1 MRGLFIGR
9 MSIMIKNNES
19 AQTNTHVDLIIEA
32 RWVATSLASN
42 PLLENYSVVVQN
54 NIIVDVLPIAQGR
67 LKYSAENM
75 VVQDEHILIPGLI
88 NLHTHAAMNLKR
100 GLADDLPL
108 MQWLNEHIWPAERA
122 VVSSEYVKDAS
133 LHACAEML
141 SGGTTCFNDMYFFP
155 QATAAAVNQSGMRA
169 NLGLFVS
176 EFANSYATDAEDCL
190 QKGFE
195 SHDSWR
201 GNAMITSSM
210 APHAPYTVSNR
221 TFEKVVTYAE
231 QLSIGIHT
239 HLHETRDE
247 ISQSESQYGV
257 RPLQRLAAL
266 GLLGPN
272 LTAAH
277 GIHLLPHEIDM
288 LSDYGCH
295 IAHCPSSNLK
305 LGSGIAPISSML
317 KNNINVGIGTD
328 GAASNNRLDMF
339 AEMRLAALLAK
350 GTAEDP
356 TLLPAHQALEMVT
369 INAARALGLD
379 AKIGTIE
386 VGKQADIAA
395 VKLSDLT
402 ISPYYDPISHLVY
415 TCGREHVTHTWVA
428 GELRYS
434 NGLYANIEPLELK
447 EIIQKWQPKLKQHK
461 QSTPTKLN

>member
-1 MRGLFIGR
+1 MNL
-9 MSIMIKNNES
+9 KHLNQAPTE
-19 AQTNTHVDLIIEA
+19 VDLIIEA
-32 RWVATSLASN
+32 RWLATAVKN
-42 PLLENYSVVVQN
+42 APLLEHYSVIVQN
-54 NIIVDVLPIAQGR
+54 DAIVDLLSTALARSQ
-67 LKYSAENM
+67 YTSADT
-75 VVQDEHILIPGLI
+75 VSLDEHILIPGLI
-88 NLHTHAAMNLKR
+88 NLHTHAGMNLMR
-100 GLADDLPL
+100 GIADDLPL

-122 VVSSEYVKDAS
+122 VVSSDYVRDAS

-155 QATAAAVNQSGMRA
+155 QATAAAINQAGMRA

-176 EFANSYATDAEDCL
+176 EFANSYANDADDYL

-201 GNAMITSSM
+201 GNSMISSSI

-221 TFEKVVTYAE
+221 TFEKIITYAE

-247 ISQSESQYGV
+247 ISQSETQYGV
-257 RPLQRLAAL
+257 RPIQRLAAL

-272 LTAAH
+272 FTAAH
-277 GIHLLPHEIDM
+277 GVHLLPSEIDM
-288 LSDYGCH
+288 LSGHGCH

-317 KNNINVGIGTD
+317 KNNVNVGIGTD

-339 AEMRLAALLAK
+339 TEIRLAALLAK
-350 GTAEDP
+350 GVSEDP
-356 TLLPAHQALEMVT
+356 TTVPAHQALEMAT
-369 INAARALGLD
+369 INAAKSLGLD
-379 AKIGTIE
+379 DKIGSIE
-386 VGKQADIAA
+386 IGKKADVVAI
-395 VKLSDLT
+395 KLSDIT
-402 ISPYYDPISHLVY
+402 ISPCYDPISHLVY

-434 NGLYANIEPLELK
+434 NGLYANIEPMELK
-447 EIIQKWQPKLKQHK
+447 EIIQKWQPKLRQHK
-461 QSTPTKLN
+461 Q